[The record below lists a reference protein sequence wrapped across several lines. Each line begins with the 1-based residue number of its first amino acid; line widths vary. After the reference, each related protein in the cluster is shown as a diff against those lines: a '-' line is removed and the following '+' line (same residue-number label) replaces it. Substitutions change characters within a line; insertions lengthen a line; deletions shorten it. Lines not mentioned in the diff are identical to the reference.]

1 MRTVTPRAIAY
12 VAVQV
17 STKYIID
24 KMTDTKSLPVEL
36 RFALSSATSWNE
48 DDGYFSYPVFY
59 NTILDFFE
67 NTPGPTAQAH
77 VKALLNWW
85 TLYVIR
91 VYEQDD
97 SKSKLT
103 ITSIAK
109 CLEVIGFH

>member
-85 TLYVIR
+85 TLYMIR